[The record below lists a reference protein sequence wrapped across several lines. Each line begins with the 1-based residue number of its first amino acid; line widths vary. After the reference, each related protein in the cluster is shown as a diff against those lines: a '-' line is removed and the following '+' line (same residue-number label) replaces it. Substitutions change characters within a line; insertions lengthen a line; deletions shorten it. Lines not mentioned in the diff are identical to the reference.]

1 MKIPEKIKIGGKT
14 YTVEIT
20 SKMDLGINNVSA
32 EILYSDLI
40 IRVSP
45 QATAKMEADFI
56 HEMVHAIYFGLGYR
70 DHDEKRVDELANA
83 LHSVIVDLDAHIT
96 RITAKSRAAT
106 WAEKIAARFKL
117 DREDLVVKN
126 SYMYCDALD
135 MCFFFLNGRTP
146 AFAYAGYT
154 VVRSADANGG
164 LVKAFA
170 KADEVLRYMAE
181 YQEKEAATQ

>member
-1 MKIPEKIKIGGKT
+1 MKNDAERGSLMKSDTDIPCVQLSTEQ
-14 YTVEIT
+14 
-20 SKMDLGINNVSA
+20 
-32 EILYSDLI
+32 
-40 IRVSP
+40 
-45 QATAKMEADFI
+45 QATAIEA
-56 HEMVHAIYFGLGYR
+56 AC
-70 DHDEKRVDELANA
+70 KAAN
-83 LHSVIVDLDAHIT
+83 LDAHIT

-106 WAEKIAARFKL
+106 WAEKLAVRFKL
-117 DREDLVVKN
+117 DRADLVVKN

>member
-1 MKIPEKIKIGGKT
+1 MKNDAERGSLMKSDTDIPCVQLSTEQQVAAI
-14 YTVEIT
+14 
-20 SKMDLGINNVSA
+20 
-32 EILYSDLI
+32 
-40 IRVSP
+40 
-45 QATAKMEADFI
+45 EA
-56 HEMVHAIYFGLGYR
+56 AC
-70 DHDEKRVDELANA
+70 KAAN
-83 LHSVIVDLDAHIT
+83 LDAHIT

-154 VVRSADANGG
+154 VVRSAEIGRAH
-164 LVKAFA
+164 V
-170 KADEVLRYMAE
+170 
-181 YQEKEAATQ
+181 

>member
-1 MKIPEKIKIGGKT
+1 MKSDTDIPCVQLSTEQ
-14 YTVEIT
+14 
-20 SKMDLGINNVSA
+20 
-32 EILYSDLI
+32 
-40 IRVSP
+40 
-45 QATAKMEADFI
+45 QAAAIEA
-56 HEMVHAIYFGLGYR
+56 AC
-70 DHDEKRVDELANA
+70 KAAN
-83 LHSVIVDLDAHIT
+83 LDAHIT

>member
-1 MKIPEKIKIGGKT
+1 MKNDEERGSLMKSDTNIPCIQLSTEQQVVAI
-14 YTVEIT
+14 
-20 SKMDLGINNVSA
+20 
-32 EILYSDLI
+32 
-40 IRVSP
+40 
-45 QATAKMEADFI
+45 EA
-56 HEMVHAIYFGLGYR
+56 AC
-70 DHDEKRVDELANA
+70 KAAN
-83 LHSVIVDLDAHIT
+83 LDAHIT
-96 RITAKSRAAT
+96 RITAKSRAVT
-106 WAEKIAARFKL
+106 WAEKLAVRFKL

>member
-1 MKIPEKIKIGGKT
+1 MTARLSPEQ
-14 YTVEIT
+14 
-20 SKMDLGINNVSA
+20 
-32 EILYSDLI
+32 
-40 IRVSP
+40 
-45 QATAKMEADFI
+45 QAAVIEA
-56 HEMVHAIYFGLGYR
+56 AC
-70 DHDEKRVDELANA
+70 KAAN
-83 LHSVIVDLDAHIT
+83 LDAHIT
-96 RITAKSRAAT
+96 RITAKSGAST
-106 WAEKIAARFKL
+106 WAEKIAAQYKTA
-117 DREDLVVKN
+117 REDMPVKN

-170 KADEVLRYMAE
+170 KADEVLRYMAG

>member
-1 MKIPEKIKIGGKT
+1 MAAI
-14 YTVEIT
+14 
-20 SKMDLGINNVSA
+20 
-32 EILYSDLI
+32 
-40 IRVSP
+40 
-45 QATAKMEADFI
+45 EA
-56 HEMVHAIYFGLGYR
+56 AC
-70 DHDEKRVDELANA
+70 KAAN
-83 LHSVIVDLDAHIT
+83 LDAHIT
-96 RITAKSRAAT
+96 RITAKSRAVT
-106 WAEKIAARFKL
+106 WAEKLAVRFKL

>member
-1 MKIPEKIKIGGKT
+1 MKNDAERGSLMKSDTDIPCVQLSTEQQVAAI
-14 YTVEIT
+14 
-20 SKMDLGINNVSA
+20 
-32 EILYSDLI
+32 
-40 IRVSP
+40 
-45 QATAKMEADFI
+45 EA
-56 HEMVHAIYFGLGYR
+56 AC
-70 DHDEKRVDELANA
+70 KAAN
-83 LHSVIVDLDAHIT
+83 LDAHIT

-154 VVRSADANGG
+154 VVRSRTQTADWSRLSPKPTRCCGIWRSIRKRRR
-164 LVKAFA
+164 LHS
-170 KADEVLRYMAE
+170 EL
-181 YQEKEAATQ
+181 